1 MDKIKYLL
9 LALTVASFGAWGKT
23 KVSKNI
29 EPSVWVYN
37 VTRDRVEYAYNSEQ
51 VRPIASITKIMTA
64 MVALDYDK
72 DLSRTLQLSTR
83 VGSNLP
89 RQTYNRWQLFQA
101 MLVRSDNAAAETL
114 AEDYPGGRAAFIARM
129 NAQAQQWGMKNTRF
143 EDPTGLSANNISS
156 VDDVSS
162 MMEASAGYWLI
173 QEVTTRKQIAV
184 ETQFKKRIRTVSLIN
199 TNSPLLFEFDNIIVS
214 KTGLTSKAGWCLG
227 LVVEQ
232 KKQQFVIVVLGEP
245 TKQQRIRTI
254 QKIMYNHVL
263 DSELPEL
270 DLTLTP

>member
-1 MDKIKYLL
+1 MDKIKLL
-9 LALTVASFGAWGKT
+9 LLGLAIAATGAWGKV
-23 KVSKNI
+23 KVPKDT

-37 VTRDRVEYAYNSEQ
+37 ATRDRVEYAYNSEQ
-51 VRPIASITKIMTA
+51 VRPIASVTKIMTA

-72 DLSRTLQLSTR
+72 DLSRTLKLSSR
-83 VGSNLP
+83 VGSSLP
-89 RQTYNRWQLFQA
+89 KQNYNRWQLFQA

-114 AEDYPGGRAAFIARM
+114 AADYPGGRDAFIARM
-129 NAQAQQWGMKNTRF
+129 NWQAQQWGMKQTRF
-143 EDPTGLSANNISS
+143 EDPTGLSSNNISS
-156 VDDVSS
+156 VTDVAN
-162 MMEASAGYWLI
+162 MMEASSGYWLI

-184 ETQFKKRIRTVSLIN
+184 ETQFKKRIRTVSLNN

-232 KKQQFVIVVLGEP
+232 KRQQFVIVILGAP
-245 TKQQRIRTI
+245 TKQERIKTV

-270 DLTLTP
+270 ELTVAP

>member
-9 LALTVASFGAWGKT
+9 LVLAVATSSVWAKT
-23 KVSKNI
+23 KVPTNI

-37 VTRDRVEYAYNSEQ
+37 ATRDRVEYAYNSEQ

-64 MVALDYDK
+64 MIALDYNR
-72 DLSRTLQLSTR
+72 DLTRTLKLSSR

-89 RQTYNRWQLFQA
+89 RQNYNRWQLFQA

-114 AEDYPGGRAAFIARM
+114 AEDYPGGRAAFIASM
-129 NAQAQQWGMKNTRF
+129 NAQARQWGMKNTRF
-143 EDPTGLSANNISS
+143 EDPTGLSPNNISS
-156 VDDVSS
+156 VDDVAS
-162 MMEASAGYWLI
+162 MLEASAGYWLI
-173 QEVTTRKQIAV
+173 QEITTRKQIAV
-184 ETQFKKRIRTVSLIN
+184 ETQFKKRIRTVSLTN

-214 KTGLTSKAGWCLG
+214 KTGLTSRAGWCLG

-232 KKQQFVIVVLGEP
+232 RKQHFIIVVLGEP
-245 TKQQRIRTI
+245 TKQHRIKTI
-254 QKIMYNHVL
+254 QKLMYNHVI

-270 DLTLTP
+270 ELTLSP

>member
-1 MDKIKYLL
+1 MDKIKYLF
-9 LALTVASFGAWGKT
+9 LALIVVANAALAKT
-23 KVSKNI
+23 SVPKNI

-64 MVALDYDK
+64 MVALDHDK
-72 DLSRTLQLSTR
+72 DLSRTLRLSSR
-83 VGSNLP
+83 VGSSLP
-89 RQTYNRWQLFQA
+89 KQNYNRWQLFQA

-114 AEDYPGGRAAFIARM
+114 AADYPGGRDAFIDRM
-129 NAQAQQWGMKNTRF
+129 NAQAQEWGMKSTKF
-143 EDPTGLSANNISS
+143 QDPTGLDAGNISS
-156 VDDVSS
+156 VDDVAE

-173 QEVTTRKQIAV
+173 QEVTTQKQVAV
-184 ETQFKKRIRTVSLIN
+184 ETQFKKRIRTVSLKN

-214 KTGLTSKAGWCLG
+214 KTGLTSRAGWCLG

-232 KKQQFVIVVLGEP
+232 RKQKFVIVVLGEP

-254 QKIMYNHVL
+254 QKIMYNHVI
-263 DSELPEL
+263 DNKLPEL
-270 DLTLTP
+270 ELTINP

>member
-9 LALTVASFGAWGKT
+9 LVVVIAATGAWGKT
-23 KVSKNI
+23 KVPKNI

-72 DLSRTLQLSTR
+72 DLSRTLKLSSR

-89 RQTYNRWQLFQA
+89 RQMYNRWQLFQA
-101 MLVRSDNAAAETL
+101 MLVRSDNAAAETF
-114 AEDYPGGRAAFIARM
+114 AADYPGGRDAFIARM
-129 NAQAQQWGMKNTRF
+129 NWQAQQWGMKNTRF
-143 EDPTGLSANNISS
+143 EDPTGLSPNNISS
-156 VDDVSS
+156 VEDVAN
-162 MMEASAGYWLI
+162 MMETSAGYWLI

-184 ETQFKKRIRTVSLIN
+184 ETQFKKKIKTVSLNN

-245 TKQQRIRTI
+245 SKQQRIKTI

-270 DLTLTP
+270 ELTLSP

>member
-9 LALTVASFGAWGKT
+9 IAIAIAATGAWGKT

-64 MVALDYDK
+64 MVALDYNK
-72 DLSRTLQLSTR
+72 DLSRTLKLSTR
-83 VGSNLP
+83 VASNLP

-114 AEDYPGGRAAFIARM
+114 AEDYPGGREAFIRKM
-129 NAQAQQWGMKNTRF
+129 NQQAQQWGMKNTKF

-156 VDDVSS
+156 VDDVAN
-162 MMEASAGYWLI
+162 MLETSAGYWLI

-184 ETQFKKRIRTVSLIN
+184 ETQFKKKIRTVSLNN

-245 TKQQRIRTI
+245 TKQERIRTI

-270 DLTLTP
+270 ELTLTP